1 MLLSFL
7 GIAILL
13 GACNKDLALDQEELQ
28 LAVGET
34 TVLAVQGADPDAVEW
49 SSSNPQVATV
59 DAQGQVTSVGPGSAV
74 ITAKAGGKSATCQVV
89 VIAEPGLSADSII
102 IGLGDTRQIKIYP
115 APEGQPAVWQSQDP
129 EIAQVDQAGNIIGR
143 APGNTQVTVD
153 IGEEKLACQVHVFA
167 LDSDKLILAAG
178 EAAALQITNA
188 PAGEPVDWKSSDP
201 RLVSIESSGEIFAA
215 AQGEVVVTA
224 TIAGGTA
231 KCAVTVLGLNPHY
244 LALDVGD
251 TQQLQLNPA
260 PEGVVWSSEDAGV
273 VQVDQS
279 GQVTAV
285 ASGSSKVFAS
295 VAGKK
300 VEATILVATD
310 ISRHRTASLTGTI
323 SQLRSFNADG
333 SMLIS
338 YFPPFGG
345 ANENRAVL
353 VDGQGK
359 EYSLPFAPCSDVRW
373 FCQASWRGSRFT
385 YSVVEDR
392 EHGDKAA
399 IYVYDAADHSY
410 TDITQGF
417 DWGRYKDLYI
427 YDLSPVFTAQAK
439 VSVVFPDGL
448 WEYSLA
454 AKAWT
459 QVAEF
464 QRGLGPY
471 NSYPTFWSPDF
482 SKVAWLEEVQ
492 GNNKLTVFDV
502 KSAGL
507 SSYPVPGTMADLAW
521 SPDSAKLA
529 WVDEISL
536 GEVEKL
542 VVLDLDS
549 AQRTIVH
556 QSEDIAGFVWPDS
569 KTLAVADCRP
579 AKDWGMIW
587 NRISVVDLAGKELK
601 SFPDPGNTLYG
612 RGLDTSLSLVLGQ
625 KLVAYDADA
634 GLILLRL
641 TDGKRWLIRPP
652 HPSEETKAHELY
664 EPDQELPM
672 RYTWLEN
679 GNLAMVI
686 HLGDRLT
693 HGTLE
698 IYKIDWKNWR

>member
-1 MLLSFL
+1 M
-7 GIAILL
+7 
-13 GACNKDLALDQEELQ
+13 
-28 LAVGET
+28 
-34 TVLAVQGADPDAVEW
+34 
-49 SSSNPQVATV
+49 
-59 DAQGQVTSVGPGSAV
+59 TSVGPGSAV

-373 FCQASWRGSRFT
+373 FGQPVAGEAGLPIPSSRTGSM
-385 YSVVEDR
+385 
-392 EHGDKAA
+392 A
-399 IYVYDAADHSY
+399 IRPLSMSTMPQTTVTPTLPRALTGEAQGPLYLRPFSGLYRPS
-410 TDITQGF
+410 QGF
-417 DWGRYKDLYI
+417 GGLPRRLVGTTWQQKPDASRR
-427 YDLSPVFTAQAK
+427 
-439 VSVVFPDGL
+439 VS
-448 WEYSLA
+448 W
-454 AKAWT
+454 
-459 QVAEF
+459 
-464 QRGLGPY
+464 GLGPQLL
-471 NSYPTFWSPDF
+471 SHF
-482 SKVAWLEEVQ
+482 SGVRTSARWP
-492 GNNKLTVFDV
+492 GWR
-502 KSAGL
+502 KSRGI
-507 SSYPVPGTMADLAW
+507 
-521 SPDSAKLA
+521 
-529 WVDEISL
+529 IS
-536 GEVEKL
+536 
-542 VVLDLDS
+542 
-549 AQRTIVH
+549 
-556 QSEDIAGFVWPDS
+556 
-569 KTLAVADCRP
+569 
-579 AKDWGMIW
+579 
-587 NRISVVDLAGKELK
+587 
-601 SFPDPGNTLYG
+601 
-612 RGLDTSLSLVLGQ
+612 
-625 KLVAYDADA
+625 
-634 GLILLRL
+634 
-641 TDGKRWLIRPP
+641 
-652 HPSEETKAHELY
+652 
-664 EPDQELPM
+664 
-672 RYTWLEN
+672 
-679 GNLAMVI
+679 
-686 HLGDRLT
+686 
-693 HGTLE
+693 
-698 IYKIDWKNWR
+698 